1 MFIARKYS
9 PMQEIETSVGLC
21 EVQTH
26 YKCMFMFLLRSAAP
40 TLGSKDE
47 DNTSIS
53 QEHACVV

>member
-1 MFIARKYS
+1 
-9 PMQEIETSVGLC
+9 MQEIETSVGLC